1 MGVEW
6 RKLGIRGLRKGFLRR
21 AGGMDGD
28 GDGEEEVED
37 GGRERR
43 CW

>member
-6 RKLGIRGLRKGFLRR
+6 RKVGIRGLRKGFLRR
-21 AGGMDGD
+21 EGGME
-28 GDGEEEVED
+28 GEED
-37 GGRERR
+37 WGRERR

>member
-6 RKLGIRGLRKGFLRR
+6 RNVGIRGLRKGFLRR
-21 AGGMDGD
+21 AGGMDG
-28 GDGEEEVED
+28 EEEED

-43 CW
+43 RW